1 MVISPK
7 PATPTA
13 SFRNGLYV
21 VAVLL
26 LPLLVLWHGDNVL
39 YSPPWCTDP
48 WFYLGY
54 FKDLADFKRDLFP
67 SFHSGSR
74 YPWILPGY
82 LIHSLFPPRHRQ
94 LHPAS
99 DGSLDCRA
107 VAVFGSPG
115 HRRRA
120 WRLPDGDGVFFP
132 SLAVG
137 RNRVGLCGRTGHCV
151 LPAGAG
157 VADAVRAAAGPK
169 GEPAVGGYGACRN
182 GVFESLLDYDCAAA
196 ASLLH
201 RAGPGVAPDGRE
213 VGSQSGAFGHEPYRR
228 WRLPVIRNEE
238 QRDRVLDRAR
248 GQRRAIRNESNQQ
261 ISHHKQHLL
270 IGGMCPAL

>member
-7 PATPTA
+7 PATQTA

-26 LPLLVLWHGDNVL
+26 LPLLVLWHRDNFL

-54 FKDLADFKRDLFP
+54 FKDLVDFKRDLFP

-82 LIHSLFPPRHRQ
+82 LIHSLFSPVTANCI
-94 LHPAS
+94 LHLTVHSIAVL
-99 DGSLDCRA
+99 SL
-107 VAVFGSPG
+107 FSI
-115 HRRRA
+115 
-120 WRLPDGDGVFFP
+120 L
-132 SLAVG
+132 
-137 RNRVGLCGRTGHCV
+137 
-151 LPAGAG
+151 
-157 VADAVRAAAGPK
+157 
-169 GEPAVGGYGACRN
+169 
-182 GVFESLLDYDCAAA
+182 
-196 ASLLH
+196 
-201 RAGPGVAPDGRE
+201 
-213 VGSQSGAFGHEPYRR
+213 RR

-238 QRDRVLDRAR
+238 QRDRVLLRVR

-261 ISHHKQHLL
+261 ISYHRQHLL
-270 IGGMCPAL
+270 IGGICPALWR